1 MAGIRNVGL
10 VFSSPSKVARS
21 ISDRSDWKTPLAVV
35 VLVMVVFTLVIY
47 PYQAAYQRQMLEKL
61 QKDTGREM
69 DLDQLTKPTLAK
81 RMFGVVGIAVATVL
95 FAVIAGAVLNGI
107 SMLVGKSAGFA
118 RTLSLVSYGM
128 IVAVAGSVVK
138 IPLIVA
144 KKSMDVRLSLAA
156 FFPAVRIESPAG
168 ILLNSTD
175 VFALWGVAVM
185 AIGFAVLAQVGIK
198 KSIAVVG
205 GLYVVF
211 VLLQVGLGVLMTA
224 ATGR

>member
-81 RMFGVVGIAVATVL
+81 RVFGVVGIAVATVL